1 MRYGK
6 GWLAWIQSERESVDH
21 TNHHTCTGIAV
32 VVVQHS
38 GYATLLEAGRGYTMN
53 PEPVT
58 DLLNGLI
65 CLGDLPPFAWGAGA
79 SRLWRFGRNTLSV

>member
-32 VVVQHS
+32 VVVQPS

-58 DLLNGLI
+58 DLLNSLI
-65 CLGDLPPFAWGAGA
+65 RLGGLPPFCLGC
-79 SRLWRFGRNTLSV
+79 

>member
-6 GWLAWIQSERESVDH
+6 GWLAWIQRERESIDH
-21 TNHHTCTGIAV
+21 TYHHTCTGIAV

-65 CLGDLPPFAWGAGA
+65 CLGDLPPFCLGCWG
-79 SRLWRFGRNTLSV
+79 